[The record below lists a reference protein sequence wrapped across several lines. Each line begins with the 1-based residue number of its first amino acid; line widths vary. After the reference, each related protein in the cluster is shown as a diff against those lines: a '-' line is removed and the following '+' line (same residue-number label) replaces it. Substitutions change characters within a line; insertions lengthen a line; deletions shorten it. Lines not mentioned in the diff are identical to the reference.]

1 MRYVIKTKGLMCG
14 HCEVAVEGALLKV
27 SGVADAD
34 ADHDTNTVE
43 VECASS
49 VTPEQLSAAVDG
61 AGDAYQALEV
71 TAE

>member
-1 MRYVIKTKGLMCG
+1 M
-14 HCEVAVEGALLKV
+14 EGALLKV